1 MKKNENKNKRIDPRE
16 KLAMRVSRNTIL
28 INLLLSAGKLFAGL
42 AGQSAAMVSD
52 AVHSASDVLSTLVVM
67 AGIRLSGRDSDANH
81 PYGHERLEC
90 VASILLAIMLCA
102 TGLLI
107 GWSGIRKVILS
118 SGAWADGGAW
128 AFGGAWVDGGTRA
141 YSGAGTALPVPGMMP
156 LAAAVLS
163 VAVKEAMYHYTKS
176 AARKTDS
183 GALMAD
189 AWHHRSDALSS
200 VGSFAG
206 ILGAR
211 MGYPVLDP
219 LACVLISLFIVK
231 ASGSIFMDAIRKMT
245 DEACSREVTEEIRT
259 VILGQEGVLGLD
271 DMKTRMFGS
280 RIYVDIEICADGEAT
295 LNETHRTAERV
306 HWAVETAFPCVKHCM
321 VHVNPWRNLDDVPE
335 NIV

>member
-42 AGQSAAMVSD
+42 AGQSAAIVSD

-118 SGAWADGGAW
+118 SGAWAD
-128 AFGGAWVDGGTRA
+128 
-141 YSGAGTALPVPGMMP
+141 SGAGTALPVPGMMP

-163 VAVKEAMYHYTKS
+163 VAVKEAMYHYTRS

-245 DEACSREVTEEIRT
+245 DEACSGEVTEEIRT

-306 HWAVETAFPCVKHCM
+306 HRAVETAFPCVKHCM

-335 NIV
+335 NMV